1 MLMPTQVE
9 ELIDLV
15 TSLDRPG
22 LLRQFKA
29 YEANFPLDF
38 TPEFL
43 NSTPLERLKHI
54 FVAVCLQSQ
63 RMPSEMCEAA

>member
-1 MLMPTQVE
+1 MLMPTQIE

-22 LLRQFKA
+22 LLRQFEQ
-29 YEANFPLDF
+29 YETTFPLDF

-43 NSTPLERLKHI
+43 NSAPLERLKHI
-54 FVAVCLQSQ
+54 FVAVCLQSK
-63 RMPSEMCEAA
+63 RMPGELSEAA